1 MSGVAVKDKIANQT
15 LLFKRLVNNFAQ
27 EHPFHGP
34 SIFSGTKN
42 NLLNFSFYKNI
53 PNYI

>member
-1 MSGVAVKDKIANQT
+1 MSGAAVKDKIANQT
-15 LLFKRLVNNFAQ
+15 LLIKRLANNFAQ
-27 EHPFHGP
+27 EHPFLGP
-34 SIFSGTKN
+34 SIFCGTKN

>member
-1 MSGVAVKDKIANQT
+1 MSRAAAKDEEANQT
-15 LLFKRLVNNFAQ
+15 LLFKRLENNFA
-27 EHPFHGP
+27 HKRPFHDP
-34 SIFSGTKN
+34 GTKE